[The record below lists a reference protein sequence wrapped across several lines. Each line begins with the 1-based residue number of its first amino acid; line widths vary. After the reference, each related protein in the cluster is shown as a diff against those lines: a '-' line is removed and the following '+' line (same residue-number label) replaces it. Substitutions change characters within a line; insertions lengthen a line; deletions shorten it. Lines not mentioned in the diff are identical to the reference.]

1 MYHITAI
8 AAFKDNYIWCL
19 HHQGKAVLV
28 DPGDADAAAAFL
40 TEHQLEPVA
49 IIVTHH
55 HWDHVDGVPALQ
67 QRWPDLTV
75 YISRVEADK
84 AKVPLKN
91 CQMVSDEMQFT
102 ITELQCTVRVMAVPG
117 HTLGHVAYLCQL
129 PAQTPVLFCGDTLF
143 SAGCGR
149 LFEGSHTQMY
159 LSLQKLNALDATTQ
173 IYCTHEY
180 TLSNLQFAL
189 EVEPD
194 NNAII
199 AHQNWCTVQR
209 LANRPTLPSTLA
221 KERQINP
228 YLRCEIEALQQRWQQ
243 PDGIEL
249 FRFIRL
255 WKDRY

>member
-28 DPGDADAAAAFL
+28 DPGDASVVSAFL
-40 TEHQLEPVA
+40 TAQKLSPVA
-49 IIVTHH
+49 ILITHH
-55 HWDHVDGVPALQ
+55 HWDHVDGIPALQ
-67 QRWPDLTV
+67 QLWPELPV
-75 YISRVEADK
+75 YIGAAER
-84 AKVPLKN
+84 AKTKHQLQH
-91 CQMVSDEMQFT
+91 CHIVSDNMQFLLPQVNLT
-102 ITELQCTVRVMAVPG
+102 FSVLAVPG
-117 HTLGHVAYLCQL
+117 HTLGHMAYLCQ
-129 PAQTPVLFCGDTLF
+129 PPEQPPVLFCGDTLF

-159 LSLQKLNALDATTQ
+159 QSLQKINALSPQTR

-180 TLSNLQFAL
+180 TMANLKFAL

-194 NNAII
+194 NLSIVE
-199 AHQNWCTVQR
+199 HQHWCETQGS
-209 LANRPTLPSTLA
+209 ANQPTLPSSIE

-228 YLRCEIEALQQRWQQ
+228 YLRCDNTALQQRWQQ
-243 PDGIEL
+243 QDAVAL
-249 FRFIRL
+249 FSFIRL